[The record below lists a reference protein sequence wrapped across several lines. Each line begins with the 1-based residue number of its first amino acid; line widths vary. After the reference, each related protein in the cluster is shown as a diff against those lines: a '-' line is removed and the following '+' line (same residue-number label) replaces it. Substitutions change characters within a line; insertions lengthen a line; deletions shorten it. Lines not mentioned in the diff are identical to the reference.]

1 MILKCVI
8 NNNFVKSDYTIIII
22 LLPSLCE
29 YILTVV
35 TYYAYKGKEYLSENH
50 AKQQL
55 LISLKN

>member
-8 NNNFVKSDYTIIII
+8 NNTFVKSDYTIMII

-35 TYYAYKGKEYLSENH
+35 TYYTYKSKEYLSEKH

-55 LISLKN
+55 FISL